1 MSSSILIL
9 QNVSKIFHSG
19 KENAYTAIDD
29 ISLEIQEKE
38 FVSVVGRSGSGK
50 STLMYLM
57 SGLTKTSEGNVYIK
71 NKNIIEFSEKEMS
84 EFRNYNMG
92 FIFQNFYLDKTLT
105 AFENVMLP
113 LLICEKERKKREIR
127 VKELMDAVGLEKKMK
142 NKVYELSGGEMQRV
156 CIARA
161 LVCNPDI
168 IFADEPTGN
177 LDKSNGLQ
185 ILELLKQMN
194 QEGKT
199 IVMVTHNE
207 NDIQYCNHIIEL
219 EDGRICKNE
228 VRI

>member
-1 MSSSILIL
+1 
-9 QNVSKIFHSG
+9 
-19 KENAYTAIDD
+19 
-29 ISLEIQEKE
+29 
-38 FVSVVGRSGSGK
+38 
-50 STLMYLM
+50 M
-57 SGLTKTSEGNVYIK
+57 SGLTKTSGGNVYIK
-71 NKNIIEFSEKEMS
+71 DKNIREFSEKEMS

-113 LLICEKERKKREIR
+113 LLICEKERKKREVR
-127 VKELMDAVGLEKKMK
+127 VKELMGAVGLEKKMK
-142 NKVYELSGGEMQRV
+142 NKIYELSGGEMQRV

-194 QEGKT
+194 KEGKT
-199 IVMVTHNE
+199 IIMVTHNE

>member
-1 MSSSILIL
+1 MGNSILIL
-9 QNVSKIFHSG
+9 QNVSKVFHQG
-19 KENAYTAIDD
+19 KENAYTAIDG

-38 FVSVVGRSGSGK
+38 FVSIVGRSGSGK

-57 SGLTKTSEGNVYIK
+57 SGLSKTTEGNVYIK
-71 NKNIIEFSEKEMS
+71 DRNIMGFSEKEMS
-84 EFRNYNMG
+84 KFRNYHMG

-105 AFENVMLP
+105 ASENVMLP
-113 LLICEKERKKREIR
+113 LLLCEKEKKKREDR
-127 VKELMDAVGLEKKMK
+127 VKELMCAVGLEKKMK
-142 NKVYELSGGEMQRV
+142 NKIYELSGGEMQRV

-185 ILELLKQMN
+185 VLELLKQMN

-199 IVMVTHNE
+199 IVMITHNE